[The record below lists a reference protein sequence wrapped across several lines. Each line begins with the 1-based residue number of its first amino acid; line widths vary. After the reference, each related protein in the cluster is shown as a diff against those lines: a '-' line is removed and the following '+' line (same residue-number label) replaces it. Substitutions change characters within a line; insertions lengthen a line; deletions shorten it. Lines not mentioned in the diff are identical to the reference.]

1 MKFTQTEK
9 KQLMIYVIIAYGIT
23 YVLGLLMWYGYG
35 KGLDLSA
42 FPNAQMLY
50 PAAGVMMAY
59 LLTKKEDKKLPRIFY
74 IFFVAMT
81 AVAVVC
87 TAASVLAPK
96 NIDIMG
102 TPFSQWML
110 ILQYI
115 MVGGSIIFWLLLLV
129 SGKEKRRAYGLNS
142 NRWNLSVLMIL
153 LFLGLYLLRLVIAS
167 VLGGQ
172 MKEFKEIM
180 VNPTTWI
187 MFFSVMINF
196 FLSVVAFFGEEYGW
210 RYYLQPLL
218 QKRFGLKGGVILL
231 GCVWAVWHLP
241 IDFFYYTTPD
251 MGLAALASQ
260 FVTCIT
266 LGLFMAYAYLKTQNI
281 WVPVIIHFLN
291 NNMAVV
297 FSGTYSAEVLQ
308 NQQIHWGDIPIA
320 LILNMLIFGW
330 VIFLKPFKDKKEVQA
345 DI

>member
-9 KQLMIYVIIAYGIT
+9 KQLMIYVLIAYGIT
-23 YVLGLLMWYGYG
+23 YVLGMLMWYGYG

-81 AVAVVC
+81 AVSVVC

-102 TPFSQWML
+102 TPFSQWLL

-115 MVGGSIIFWLLLLV
+115 MIGGSIIFWILLLV

-142 NRWNLSVLMIL
+142 NRWNLSALMIL
-153 LFLGLYLLRLVIAS
+153 LFLGLYLLRFVIAS
-167 VLGGQ
+167 ALGGQ
-172 MKEFKEIM
+172 LEAFKEIM
-180 VNPTTWI
+180 ANPTTWI

-266 LGLFMAYAYLKTQNI
+266 LGLFMAYAYMKTQNI

-330 VIFLKPFKDKKEVQA
+330 VIFLKPFKEKKEAQA

>member
-23 YVLGLLMWYGYG
+23 YALGLLMWYGYG
-35 KGLDLSA
+35 KGIDLSA

-59 LLTKKEDKKLPRIFY
+59 LITRKDDKKLPKAFY
-74 IFFVAMT
+74 IFFVVLT
-81 AVAVVC
+81 AVMIFCA
-87 TAASVLAPK
+87 AASVLFPV

-102 TPFSQWML
+102 APFSQWML
-110 ILQYI
+110 LLQYA
-115 MVGGSIIFWLLLLV
+115 MMGGSIVFWILLLA

-142 NRWNLSVLMIL
+142 NQWNTSVLMIL
-153 LFLGLYLLRLVIAS
+153 LFIGLYLLRFVVISA
-167 VLGGQ
+167 LGGQ
-172 MKEFKEIM
+172 LSEFGKIM

-187 MFFSVMINF
+187 MFFTVLVNF
-196 FLSVVAFFGEEYGW
+196 FLAVVAFFGEEYGW
-210 RYYLQPLL
+210 RYYLQPLF

-251 MGLAALASQ
+251 MGLAALVSQ
-260 FVTCIT
+260 FITCIT
-266 LGLFMAYAYLKTQNI
+266 IGLFMAYAYMKTQNI

-297 FSGTYSAEVLQ
+297 FSGTYSADVLQ
-308 NQQIHWGDIPIA
+308 NQQIHWGEIPVA
-320 LILNMLIFGW
+320 LVLNLLIFGW
-330 VIFLKPFKDKKEVQA
+330 VIFLKPFKENNNLQ
-345 DI
+345 

>member
-23 YVLGLLMWYGYG
+23 YALGLLMWYGYG
-35 KGLDLSA
+35 KGIDLSA

-59 LLTKKEDKKLPRIFY
+59 LITRKDDKKLPKAFY
-74 IFFVAMT
+74 IFFVVLT
-81 AVAVVC
+81 AVMIFCA
-87 TAASVLAPK
+87 AASVLFPV

-102 TPFSQWML
+102 APFSQWML
-110 ILQYI
+110 LLQYA
-115 MVGGSIIFWLLLLV
+115 MMGGSIVFWILLLA

-142 NRWNLSVLMIL
+142 NQWNTSVLMIL
-153 LFLGLYLLRLVIAS
+153 LFIGLYLLRFVIAS
-167 VLGGQ
+167 ALGGQ
-172 MKEFKEIM
+172 LSEFGKIM

-187 MFFSVMINF
+187 MFFTVLVNF
-196 FLSVVAFFGEEYGW
+196 FLAVVAFFGEEYGW
-210 RYYLQPLL
+210 RYYLQPLF

-251 MGLAALASQ
+251 MGLAALVSQ
-260 FVTCIT
+260 FITCIT
-266 LGLFMAYAYLKTQNI
+266 IGLFMAYAYMKTQNI

-297 FSGTYSAEVLQ
+297 FSGTYSADVLQ
-308 NQQIHWGDIPIA
+308 NQQIHWGEIPVA
-320 LILNMLIFGW
+320 LVLNLLIFGW
-330 VIFLKPFKDKKEVQA
+330 VIFLKPFKENNNLQ
-345 DI
+345 

>member
-9 KQLMIYVIIAYGIT
+9 KQLMIYVLIAYGIT
-23 YVLGLLMWYGYG
+23 YVLGILMWYAYG

-81 AVAVVC
+81 AVSVVC

-115 MVGGSIIFWLLLLV
+115 MVGGSIIFWILLLV

-153 LFLGLYLLRLVIAS
+153 LFLGLYLLRFVIAS
-167 VLGGQ
+167 ALGGQ
-172 MKEFKEIM
+172 LGAFKEIM

-266 LGLFMAYAYLKTQNI
+266 LGLFMAYAYMKTQNI

-330 VIFLKPFKDKKEVQA
+330 VIFLKPFKEKTEAQA